1 MNAILITVSVITI
14 LLVVACGSGS
24 SDASSREGS
33 TATRAPSK
41 ADFVDEEYFTNIA
54 NCMRG
59 NGVVFP
65 DLQVNGDGSVDTLAL
80 GRFVRPVRTE
90 FGAAKFDKALEN
102 CLRSFQGASVA
113 GEGSRED
120 QVQLQ
125 NDLLEF
131 AQCLR
136 DYGFEVPNPDYSDG
150 PTAAMG
156 SIIQDL
162 EWADAHVSIDS
173 CIGLV
178 YGAASS
184 GR

>member
-1 MNAILITVSVITI
+1 MNAIPITLSVMTV
-14 LLVVACGSGS
+14 LFVVACSPSS
-24 SDASSREGS
+24 SDAASSELS
-33 TATRAPSK
+33 AATPAQSR
-41 ADFVDEEYFTNIA
+41 ADFIDVEYFTSIA

-59 NGVVFP
+59 NGVIFP
-65 DLQVNGDGSVDTLAL
+65 DLDFNANGSVDTLAL
-80 GRFVRPVRTE
+80 GRIIRPVRTE
-90 FGAAKFDKALEN
+90 FGAANFDRALEN
-102 CLRSFQGASVA
+102 CLRSFQGATAA

-120 QVQLQ
+120 QIELQ
-125 NDLLEF
+125 NDLLKF

-162 EWADAHVSIDS
+162 EWADAHGSIDS
-173 CIGLV
+173 CVGLIF
-178 YGAASS
+178 GDASS